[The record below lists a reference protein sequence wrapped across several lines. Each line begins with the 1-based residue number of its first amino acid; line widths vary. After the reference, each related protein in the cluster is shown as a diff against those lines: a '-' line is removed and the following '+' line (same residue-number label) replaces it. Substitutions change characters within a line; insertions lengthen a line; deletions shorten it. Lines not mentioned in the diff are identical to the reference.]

1 VLVDLELED
10 NDLRRSIRMDPND
23 LPGGA
28 LKVHLFTLDQEPGEH
43 MHSDP
48 VKLVRTT
55 GADQDFEFDHRA
67 HGTAAKLTEVAI
79 A

>member
-1 VLVDLELED
+1 LKLED
-10 NDLRRSIRMDPND
+10 DDLRASIGVNPND

-28 LKVHLFTLDQEPGEH
+28 LKAHLFTLDQEPSER

-48 VKLVRTT
+48 MKLVRTA
-55 GADQDFEFDHRA
+55 GADKDFEFDHRA
-67 HGTAAKLTEVAI
+67 HGTPVKLTEVAS